1 MTIPSMEEVRG
12 WGVDQVQEYLKQAGL
27 GDCCDILLRKQV
39 DGLALLGMN
48 DAVLQMWSRDMK
60 IMQIK
65 KLSKLVSQLTS
76 TTMQVSKVS
85 YSPAVPRQRR
95 HMSGSVG
102 GSSENEWGSDFEDSS
117 DSKTQTTQNQT
128 RPVTGRKVTPIQNKI
143 QNSKVS
149 LNQVPK
155 PYKPPPSSIQKVETI
170 KTEAAFPEYSNV
182 KKASLALNK
191 STISS
196 KISTLEKK
204 ALPIEKINT
213 GNLGNTKVSRND
225 GSPKST
231 PRPKT
236 LAENIDNTS
245 SSVERTTN
253 ATTSTAKTRFA
264 KHSNNPLETSKSN
277 LSYKNPKPKSNAAK
291 TSPDA
296 TKNLA
301 IPSSPEVLRS
311 IMKNHVKNTNIS
323 KSLPEHVK
331 NKKPNI
337 PIKNLVVKSTVD
349 NICSNSMEKN
359 AKKNYMNGKESL
371 AKGEKKNGQ
380 VFDISNNVP
389 KKLPNEHAMKPPLD
403 SVGIADGEHSVSIAD
418 GEHSLSI
425 ADGEHSVSIAD
436 GEHTVSIAD
445 DEHSVQPAMIVL
457 VDRTNQNKDYH
468 GGVTQSEIMSKTSEK
483 SVTKDV
489 SEEAG
494 RRIVKYVKT
503 SNNFVKNNTEYATV
517 KTEKISTTAKTSWQP
532 SSHPGSR
539 YLERALPLPPSEETN
554 NGHPHTNIVS
564 PPPPATS
571 MPLLSTPSPHNI
583 WTPPSPRQGIKQGNT
598 SLHSTV
604 KEEDLLSYSPE
615 SNPLSLSPWYQAID
629 RKTAEHLLKQLS
641 KDGGFVVRDSK
652 HGGKDSPYTLT
663 VYNNN
668 KVFNINI
675 RTRSDGKISL
685 GKEKIDEQV
694 YPSIRNMVEHHTIQ
708 PLKLTA
714 GDTGTQHSSTTLNCW
729 PE

>member
-1 MTIPSMEEVRG
+1 MG
-12 WGVDQVQEYLKQAGL
+12 
-27 GDCCDILLRKQV
+27 
-39 DGLALLGMN
+39 
-48 DAVLQMWSRDMK
+48 
-60 IMQIK
+60 
-65 KLSKLVSQLTS
+65 
-76 TTMQVSKVS
+76 
-85 YSPAVPRQRR
+85 
-95 HMSGSVG
+95 
-102 GSSENEWGSDFEDSS
+102 
-117 DSKTQTTQNQT
+117 
-128 RPVTGRKVTPIQNKI
+128 
-143 QNSKVS
+143 
-149 LNQVPK
+149 
-155 PYKPPPSSIQKVETI
+155 
-170 KTEAAFPEYSNV
+170 
-182 KKASLALNK
+182 
-191 STISS
+191 
-196 KISTLEKK
+196 
-204 ALPIEKINT
+204 PIEKINT

-403 SVGIADGEHSVSIAD
+403 SVGVADGEHS
-418 GEHSLSI
+418 
-425 ADGEHSVSIAD
+425 
-436 GEHTVSIAD
+436 VSIAD

-554 NGHPHTNIVS
+554 NGHP
-564 PPPPATS
+564 
-571 MPLLSTPSPHNI
+571 LD
-583 WTPPSPRQGIKQGNT
+583 K
-598 SLHSTV
+598 
-604 KEEDLLSYSPE
+604 
-615 SNPLSLSPWYQAID
+615 
-629 RKTAEHLLKQLS
+629 
-641 KDGGFVVRDSK
+641 
-652 HGGKDSPYTLT
+652 
-663 VYNNN
+663 
-668 KVFNINI
+668 
-675 RTRSDGKISL
+675 
-685 GKEKIDEQV
+685 
-694 YPSIRNMVEHHTIQ
+694 
-708 PLKLTA
+708 
-714 GDTGTQHSSTTLNCW
+714 
-729 PE
+729 